1 MRAQFSSSVTASPP
15 AGPQAF
21 DALIALAIIALG
33 MSAWSNTRG
42 AAPTVRSAPMGA
54 SRDVGVQALHLHGL
68 QRPMHKFPKARG
80 NCK

>member
-33 MSAWSNTRG
+33 MSAWSNTRVFG
-42 AAPTVRSAPMGA
+42 VAAQTYSLRWT
-54 SRDVGVQALHLHGL
+54 L
-68 QRPMHKFPKARG
+68 
-80 NCK
+80 